1 MPRSRTLSADEQTF
15 HITAAQ
21 YLDVAL
27 PSHCVWTTFPA
38 GGGGR
43 LRGKILK
50 AMGLKPGWPDIQ
62 ILVRETAYDS
72 IRPMSRFIGLECKRL
87 RTGFQRLRTGF
98 LSSAQFEAHS
108 LIRNAGGEV
117 YIVRTLEDIYDALA
131 NKEHLKLKAKPLMA
145 NTVISLNKID
155 QLKKDRKNG

>member
-1 MPRSRTLSADEQTF
+1 MNRSRVKSAPEQDF
-15 HITAAQ
+15 HIAAAR
-21 YLDVAL
+21 YLDLAL

-38 GGGGR
+38 GGGGKT
-43 LRGKILK
+43 RGKILN

-62 ILVRETAYDS
+62 ILVRETAYDT

-87 RTGFQRLRTGF
+87 RGGTV
-98 LSSAQFEAHS
+98 SKAQFDAI
-108 LIRNAGGEV
+108 LAIRNAGGEV

>member
-1 MPRSRTLSADEQTF
+1 MNRSRVKSAPEQDF
-15 HITAAQ
+15 HIAAAR
-21 YLDVAL
+21 YLDLAL

-43 LRGKILK
+43 TRGKILK

-87 RTGFQRLRTGF
+87 KGGFVSKSQ
-98 LSSAQFEAHS
+98 SDAHCA
-108 LIRNAGGEV
+108 IRNAGGEV
-117 YIVRTLEDIYDALA
+117 YVVRTLEDIYDALA
-131 NKEHLKLKAKPLMA
+131 NKEYLKLKAKPLMA
-145 NTVISLNKID
+145 NESLSPQKTGSIN
-155 QLKKDRKNG
+155 KDRKNG